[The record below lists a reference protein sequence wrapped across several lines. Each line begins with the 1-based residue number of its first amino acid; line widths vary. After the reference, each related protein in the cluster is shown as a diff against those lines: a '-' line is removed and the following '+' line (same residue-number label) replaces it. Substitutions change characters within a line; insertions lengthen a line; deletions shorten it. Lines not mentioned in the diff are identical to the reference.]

1 MKKTISC
8 LISAL
13 LVIASVFG
21 AFTVTAADESVSPL
35 KEGTVDFGNGGNIL
49 SSYSSPIW
57 WSESEEK
64 PEGTKPAVT
73 SDNDGKTVLGLNAVN
88 EREIEK
94 RVILPFK
101 LEANKTYAYTINCKT
116 ADWGKVDFQL
126 YSGANNYNCDGI
138 NNTLKVLYSKT
149 GDSMQNSF
157 SYTDIIGEFKTTQST
172 VNDNNSYLGIRF
184 ITAHDKM
191 DLYIASV
198 TLIKIDDEG
207 EINFNDS
214 TDMVRGWSAGT
225 DKPAIVEDGENKALK
240 IAAQNYKE
248 NRIGLPIMFKP
259 DTTYKIKMKYKVD
272 TSNGGATYFYLY
284 SGNPTTSIYCNYE
297 DNTKR
302 RMIMESYGS
311 SISNTEYVTKEYNL
325 TTTSDYVHD
334 EYNKLCIFLQAN
346 SSQTFYIDSICV
358 TEIRKEGKI
367 EFDFKD
373 QILSSNSYLSGKA
386 AGTPAEVSTD
396 NSDTVLKFL
405 YENSQVN
412 NAFYMKDVKLPFA
425 IEKGRNY
432 IFSIRYRVDK
442 PANNGADY
450 FRLMLNG
457 DSISTI
463 LNGTRADNT
472 EYSVYT
478 EKFTAAD
485 NGNPTIR
492 WTAMGTEQ
500 TLYIDSVSIE
510 IQKGDLNKDGEI
522 NSTDLGLLRKVLL
535 NVSGLTYDA
544 TEADVNKDGE
554 IDIRDLVAL
563 KSSIS

>member
-35 KEGTVDFGNGGNIL
+35 KEGAVDFGNGGNIL
-49 SSYSSPIW
+49 SSYSNSIW

-64 PEGTKPAVT
+64 PEGKKPAVT

-88 EREIEK
+88 EHNIEK

-126 YSGANNYNCDGI
+126 YSGANNYNCDGF

-149 GDSMQNSF
+149 GDKMQNSA
-157 SYTDIIGEFKTTQST
+157 SYTNIIGEFKTTQST

-198 TLIKIDDEG
+198 TLIKIDNEG

-225 DKPAIVEDGENKALK
+225 DKPAIVEDAENKALK
-240 IAAQNYKE
+240 IAAQSNKE

-272 TSNGGATYFYLY
+272 TSNGGVTYFYLY
-284 SGNPTTSIYCNYE
+284 SGNPTNSIYCNYE
-297 DNTKR
+297 DNNKR
-302 RMIMESYGS
+302 RMIMESFGS
-311 SISNTEYVTKEYNL
+311 SISNTEYVTKEYDL
-325 TTTSDYVHD
+325 KTTSDYVHD

-346 SSQTFYIDSICV
+346 SSQTFYIDFICV

-373 QILSSNSYLSGKA
+373 QILGSYSYNG
-386 AGTPAEVSTD
+386 GTPAEVSND
-396 NSDTVLKFL
+396 NGNSVLKFS
-405 YENSQVN
+405 YENS
-412 NAFYMKDVKLPFA
+412 YMKDVKLPFA
-425 IEKGRNY
+425 LESGRNY
-432 IFSIRYRVDK
+432 TYSVRYRVDK
-442 PANNGADY
+442 EANSGADY
-450 FRLMLNG
+450 FKLLNG
-457 DSISTI
+457 IEEVSTI
-463 LNGTRADNT
+463 LNGARADNT

-478 EKFTAAD
+478 GKFKAAD

-492 WTAMGTEQ
+492 WTAKGSGQ

-522 NSTDLGLLRKVLL
+522 NITDLDLLRKVLL

-563 KSSIS
+563 NSSIS

>member
-35 KEGTVDFGNGGNIL
+35 KEGTVNFGNGGYIL

-88 EREIEK
+88 EYEIEK

-116 ADWGKVDFQL
+116 ADWGSVDFQL

-149 GDSMQNSF
+149 GGGMQNSF
-157 SYTDIIGEFKTTQST
+157 SYTDILGEFKTTQST

-207 EINFNDS
+207 EINFNDP
-214 TDMVRGWSAGT
+214 TDMVRGWSNGS

-240 IAAQNYKE
+240 IAAQSNMQ

-297 DNTKR
+297 DGKQ
-302 RMIMESYGS
+302 RMITESYAS
-311 SISNTEYVTKEYNL
+311 SISNTEYVTKEYDL

-334 EYNKLCIFLQAN
+334 EYNKLCIFLKAD

-373 QILSSNSYLSGKA
+373 QILIMVELLQRFLTITAIRFLNSL
-386 AGTPAEVSTD
+386 
-396 NSDTVLKFL
+396 
-405 YENSQVN
+405 
-412 NAFYMKDVKLPFA
+412 MK
-425 IEKGRNY
+425 
-432 IFSIRYRVDK
+432 
-442 PANNGADY
+442 
-450 FRLMLNG
+450 
-457 DSISTI
+457 
-463 LNGTRADNT
+463 
-472 EYSVYT
+472 
-478 EKFTAAD
+478 
-485 NGNPTIR
+485 
-492 WTAMGTEQ
+492 
-500 TLYIDSVSIE
+500 TLI
-510 IQKGDLNKDGEI
+510 
-522 NSTDLGLLRKVLL
+522 
-535 NVSGLTYDA
+535 
-544 TEADVNKDGE
+544 
-554 IDIRDLVAL
+554 
-563 KSSIS
+563 

>member
-88 EREIEK
+88 EHDIEK

-149 GDSMQNSF
+149 GDSMQNST

-214 TDMVRGWSAGT
+214 TDMVRGWSNGS
-225 DKPAIVEDGENKALK
+225 DKPAIVEEGENKALK
-240 IAAQNYKE
+240 IAAQSNKE

-373 QILSSNSYLSGKA
+373 QILGSYSYNGA
-386 AGTPAEVSTD
+386 TAEGTPAEVSND
-396 NSDTVLKFL
+396 NGNSVLKFS
-405 YENSQVN
+405 YENS
-412 NAFYMKDVKLPFA
+412 YKKDVKLPFA
-425 IEKGRNY
+425 LESGKNY
-432 IFSIRYRVDK
+432 TYSVRYRVDK
-442 PANNGADY
+442 EANSGADY
-450 FRLMLNG
+450 FRLLLEGNVV
-457 DSISTI
+457 STI

-478 EKFTAAD
+478 GKFTAAK

-492 WTAMGTEQ
+492 WTAMGSGQ

-522 NSTDLGLLRKVLL
+522 NITDLDLLRKVLL

-563 KSSIS
+563 NSSIS

>member
-21 AFTVTAADESVSPL
+21 AFTVTAADETVSPL

-49 SSYSSPIW
+49 SSYSSPLW

-88 EREIEK
+88 EHDIEK

-149 GDSMQNSF
+149 GDSMQNST
-157 SYTDIIGEFKTTQST
+157 SYTNIIGEFKTTQST

-207 EINFNDS
+207 EINFNDP
-214 TDMVRGWSAGT
+214 TDMVRGWSNGS
-225 DKPAIVEDGENKALK
+225 DIPAIVEDGENKALK
-240 IAAQNYKE
+240 IAAQSNKE

-302 RMIMESYGS
+302 RMIRESYGS
-311 SISNTEYVTKEYNL
+311 SISNTEYVTKEYDL

-346 SSQTFYIDSICV
+346 SSQTFYIDFICV

-373 QILSSNSYLSGKA
+373 QILGSYSYNGA
-386 AGTPAEVSTD
+386 TAEGTPAEVSND
-396 NSDTVLKFL
+396 NGNSVLKFP
-405 YENSQVN
+405 YENS
-412 NAFYMKDVKLPFA
+412 YKKDVKLPFA
-425 IEKGRNY
+425 LESGKKY
-432 IFSIRYRVDK
+432 TYSVRYRVDK
-442 PANNGADY
+442 EANSGADY
-450 FRLMLNG
+450 FRLLLNG
-457 DSISTI
+457 KTVSTI

-478 EKFTAAD
+478 GKFTTD
-485 NGNPTIR
+485 KNNGNPTIR
-492 WTAMGTEQ
+492 WTAQGTEQ

-522 NSTDLGLLRKVLL
+522 NITDLDLLRKVLL
-535 NVSGLTYDA
+535 NVSGLTYDS

-563 KSSIS
+563 NSSIS